1 MQRWPQA
8 GGVFE
13 DFIRQAEFISASN
26 MPGNYKQARSPK
38 KNRGW
43 L

>member
-1 MQRWPQA
+1 MQSWPQA
-8 GGVFE
+8 EWVLE
-13 DFIRQAEFISASN
+13 DLIRQAEFISASN
-26 MPGNYKQARSPK
+26 MTENYKQARSPK